1 MELALY
7 FLFSFFWY
15 LFWSGSIK
23 CRSDLLRRVSKGMMK
38 IGPCYFKTPPPPQE
52 QEIRLKHHHS
62 FFHLGGGGSLSPW
75 QGKHGSEKQGF

>member
-23 CRSDLLRRVSKGMMK
+23 WRSDLLRRVSKGMMK
-38 IGPCYFKTPPPPQE
+38 IGPRNFKTPPPAGARNKVKTPPL
-52 QEIRLKHHHS
+52 IFS
-62 FFHLGGGGSLSPW
+62 FRGGGGSLSPW